1 MRTLIV
7 FFLLLVNSTAF
18 AFTFAPTSKSLEP
31 TFLPVEQAFKVSID
45 APQNGIIKAN
55 WFIHEGY
62 YLYQNRLSL
71 SGPQADKLHF
81 AALPKGE
88 DKTDKYF
95 GDVIVYKHQLSVPI
109 YYDITLP
116 AGTKIKAA
124 LHYQGCAEKG
134 LCYAPQVEPIE
145 FTVPPVEKK
154 FTTTT
159 AEQTKPSIDSKKT
172 SSSASQTPDFAP
184 SEASSISQFLA
195 SSSLWT
201 AIAALFGFGLLLSLT
216 PCVLPMIP
224 IVSAIVVGTRR
235 SKLGAFY
242 YSVVYVLAMA
252 LTYGAIGAIAGVF
265 GTQLN
270 LQAQLQ
276 SPILLGIS
284 AALFIALAL
293 AMFGVYELRLP
304 SSWQNRLQQS
314 GKSETNSSVRTT
326 LNTFMAGVLA
336 TLIVSP
342 CVSAPVAGILLY
354 ISSQG
359 DIWYGALMLFVM
371 ALGMGIPLLLV
382 GLFGPKILPKN
393 GPWLHD
399 TKVIM
404 GFALLAVSIWLAT
417 RWLPAMTHLVLWGAL
432 AFAISAYFLHRVTTS
447 YSHPVRWFF
456 ALFFGVIGAFE
467 MYGGAT
473 GSSNPLKPIAASQG
487 MVTTLSAPMFK
498 QTIGG
503 LDEIHALVAADDNR
517 PIVLDIYAD
526 WCISCKVMEEEIFKA
541 NDVRPLLQNVQLVRV
556 DVTKNTPE
564 NKALMAHFAIFGPP
578 SLIFLDTKGNERKKL
593 TLVGE
598 PTKAEVLNRLHFV
611 TKSD

>member
-7 FFLLLVNSTAF
+7 LVLLLVNSTAF
-18 AFTFAPTSKSLEP
+18 AFTFAPTNNSLEP
-31 TFLPVEQAFKVSID
+31 NFLPVEQAFKVSVD
-45 APQNGIIKAN
+45 APQNGIIKAH
-55 WFIHEGY
+55 WLIHDGY

-95 GDVIVYKHQLSVPI
+95 GDVIVYKHNLSIPI

-116 AGTKIKAA
+116 AGTKIKAS

-154 FTTTT
+154 LS
-159 AEQTKPSIDSKKT
+159 ALNSEQTKPSIEHKTPSPVISKAPEF
-172 SSSASQTPDFAP
+172 SP
-184 SEASSISQFLA
+184 SEASSISHLLA

-304 SSWQNRLQQS
+304 LSWQNRLQQS
-314 GKSETNSSVRTT
+314 SNPDTTSSIRTT
-326 LNTFMAGVLA
+326 LHTFIAGVLA

-342 CVSAPVAGILLY
+342 CVSAPVAGILLF

-382 GLFGPKILPKN
+382 GLFGPKVLPKN

-404 GFALLAVSIWLAT
+404 GFTLLAVSIWLAT
-417 RWLPAMTHLVLWGAL
+417 RWLPAITHLILWAAL
-432 AFAISAYFLHRVTTS
+432 AFAISAYFLHRATSS
-447 YSHPVRWFF
+447 YSHPVRWFC

-467 MYGGAT
+467 LYGAASGAT
-473 GSSNPLKPIAASQG
+473 NPLKPIVNNQQG
-487 MVTTLSAPMFK
+487 IRSESIPLFKTTIS
-498 QTIGG
+498 G
-503 LDEIHALVAADDNR
+503 LTELPALLANQDPR
-517 PIVLDIYAD
+517 PIMLDLYAD

-541 NDVRPLLQNVQLVRV
+541 DDVRPLIEKVQLVRV

-564 NKALMAHFAIFGPP
+564 NKALMAKFALFGPP
-578 SLIFLDTKGNERKKL
+578 SLVFLDAQGNEQKDL
-593 TLVGE
+593 TLIGE
-598 PTKAEVLNRLHFV
+598 PTKAEVLTRLQFFV
-611 TKSD
+611 KNN

>member
-1 MRTLIV
+1 MRLFIV
-7 FFLLLVNSTAF
+7 FCLLLVNSTAF
-18 AFTFAPTSKSLEP
+18 AFTFAPTTNQLGP
-31 TFLPVEQAFKVSID
+31 TFLPVEQAFQLTLDPPKD
-45 APQNGIIKAN
+45 GKIKAN
-55 WFIHEGY
+55 WYISKGY

-95 GDVIVYKHQLSVPI
+95 GDVVIYKHNLSLSI

-116 AGTKIKAA
+116 VGTKINAT

-134 LCYAPQVEPIE
+134 LCYAPQSTPIE
-145 FTVPPVEKK
+145 FTVP
-154 FTTTT
+154 
-159 AEQTKPSIDSKKT
+159 QTDKT
-172 SSSASQTPDFAP
+172 SVKTNASQSIQAP
-184 SEASSISQFLA
+184 VALSEASSINQILA
-195 SSSLWT
+195 SSNLWA

-235 SKLGAFY
+235 SKLGSFY

-252 LTYGAIGAIAGVF
+252 LTYGAIGAIAGIF

-276 SPILLGIS
+276 SPVLLSIS
-284 AALFIALAL
+284 AILFIALAL

-314 GKSETNSSVRTT
+314 SNPDSASSLRTT
-326 LNTFMAGVLA
+326 INTFIAGVLA

-342 CVSAPVAGILLY
+342 CVSAPVAGVLLY

-382 GLFGPKILPKN
+382 GLFGPKILPKT

-417 RWLPAMTHLVLWGAL
+417 RWLPDATHLILWAAL
-432 AFAISAYFLHRVTTS
+432 ALGISGYFLHRVSKS

-467 MYGGAT
+467 MYGGAS
-473 GSSNPLKPIAASQG
+473 GASNPLEPLSSTQDRIEDVSASPFKKTITSLNEIPPLLASQ
-487 MVTTLSAPMFK
+487 
-498 QTIGG
+498 
-503 LDEIHALVAADDNR
+503 DHR
-517 PIVLDIYAD
+517 PIMLDFYAD
-526 WCISCKVMEEEIFKA
+526 WCISCKVLEEEVFKA
-541 NDVRPLLQNVQLVRV
+541 TDVHPYLKQVQLVRV

-564 NKALMAHFAIFGPP
+564 NKAFMAHFSVFGPP
-578 SLIFLDTKGNERKKL
+578 SIIFLDENGNERKDL
-593 TLVGE
+593 TLIGE
-598 PTKAEVLNRLHFV
+598 PSKTDVLNRLTYV
-611 TKSD
+611 TKNNQSENK